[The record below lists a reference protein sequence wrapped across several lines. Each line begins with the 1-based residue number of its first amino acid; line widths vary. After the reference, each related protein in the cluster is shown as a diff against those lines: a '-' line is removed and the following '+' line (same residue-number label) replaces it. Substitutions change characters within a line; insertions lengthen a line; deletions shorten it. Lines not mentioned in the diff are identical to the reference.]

1 MEKDLLEKDMPGRD
15 IGTPMEATAE
25 NEAGTQETM
34 EDYSRELE
42 ASFRKIGEGE
52 IISGTVISVEETEVI
67 LDLNYYAQGIIKA
80 EDMSNDP
87 KFNIL
92 EEVEIGS
99 VIEATV
105 VKADDGAGNIQLSC
119 KEAKDILSWDILKQY
134 MEEEKEI
141 SVKISEVVNS
151 GVIAFVEGI
160 RGFIPASQLSLTY
173 VEELEPW
180 LNRQL
185 TVRVITV
192 DEEKKKLILSAKVVE
207 RQKAEEE
214 INHRISMLV
223 PGTILEG
230 TVESLMPYGAF
241 VALKEGLNGLVHIS
255 QISVKRIKSP
265 SEVLT
270 VGDKV
275 KVKVLNTNDN
285 KISLSIKAVEEESQA
300 DEMEER
306 EAAQYSSNEDVGTS
320 LGDLFK
326 NLKF

>member
-1 MEKDLLEKDMPGRD
+1 MEKDLLEKDVSEKGS
-15 IGTPMEATAE
+15 ENLAE
-25 NEAGTQETM
+25 PAAEIEVGTQETM

-52 IISGTVISVEETEVI
+52 IISGTVISVDEEEVI
-67 LDLNYYAQGIIKA
+67 LDLNYFAQGVIKA

-92 EEVEIGS
+92 EEVKIGS

-105 VKADDGAGNIQLSC
+105 VRADDGAGNIQLSC

-134 MEEEKEI
+134 LDDEKEI
-141 SVKISEVVNS
+141 AVKVSEVVNG
-151 GVIAFVEGI
+151 GVIAYAEGI

-173 VEELEPW
+173 VEDLEPW
-180 LNRQL
+180 KDKQL
-185 TVRVITV
+185 TVKVITV
-192 DEEKKKLILSAKVVE
+192 DEEKKKLVLSAKAVE
-207 RQKAEEE
+207 KQKAETE

-223 PGTILEG
+223 PGTVLEG

-241 VALKEGLNGLVHIS
+241 VALADGLNGLVHIS
-255 QISVKRIKSP
+255 QISAKRIKKP

-275 KVKVLNTNDN
+275 KVKVLNTNDH
-285 KISLSIKAVEEESQA
+285 KISLSIKAVEEDSRP
-300 DEMEER
+300 DEMEEK
-306 EAAQYSSNEDVGTS
+306 EAAEYSSNEEIGTS

-326 NLKF
+326 KLKL